1 MYKTLV
7 LPLIATLLLHA
18 SIILMFLVDWDD
30 SEARVVKVQPSY
42 VKAKLVTLDKPKARP
57 AEKKPV
63 PQKPQDD
70 KAARQR
76 EQAKQ
81 LEAAKQKEASKQK
94 ELARQKEVAKQKA
107 VADLAE
113 KQRQQEQQ
121 RRREEQLERELAQ
134 AIADESVQQQAAT
147 DAELAGSYIG
157 MMTNIIQRNWSRP
170 PSARNNMEV
179 ELEIRLVPTGDVVN
193 VNIIKSSG
201 NDAFDRSAV
210 KAVEKAGRFPELQQL
225 PGRVFEQNF
234 RRLIIIFRPEDLR
247 L

>member
-1 MYKTLV
+1 
-7 LPLIATLLLHA
+7 
-18 SIILMFLVDWDD
+18 MFLVDWDD

-134 AIADESVQQQAAT
+134 AIADESVQQRIDQLVT
-147 DAELAGSYIG
+147 D
-157 MMTNIIQRNWSRP
+157 T
-170 PSARNNMEV
+170 
-179 ELEIRLVPTGDVVN
+179 
-193 VNIIKSSG
+193 
-201 NDAFDRSAV
+201 
-210 KAVEKAGRFPELQQL
+210 
-225 PGRVFEQNF
+225 
-234 RRLIIIFRPEDLR
+234 LR
-247 L
+247 LTRALSHDSSST